1 METEKNEQEETITEI
16 IEVLSELLDDVTVP
30 RNIKTKVQSLI
41 DALKGDV
48 DVTLKVSKVLHELES
63 IGDDINLQPYT
74 RTQLFN
80 IISMLEKV

>member
-41 DALKGDV
+41 DALKGAD
-48 DVTLKVSKVLHELES
+48 DITLKVSKVLHELES
-63 IGDDINLQPYT
+63 VGDDINLQPYT

-80 IISMLEKV
+80 IISMLEKI